1 MQSQKLL
8 HSDIPNIGQVLAIIY
23 LPIVCLS
30 VVDECLALVSLA
42 EEIID
47 DGRGCYLTRYVVDEL
62 LCGGLMGRHVL
73 RSVLRC
79 DSMCFKLGRMQ
90 VKCF

>member
-8 HSDIPNIGQVLAIIY
+8 HTDIPRIGQVLAIIC

-30 VVDECLALVSLA
+30 VVDECLALVSLV

-47 DGRGCYLTRYVVDEL
+47 DGRRCHLIRDVVDNLLYRGL
-62 LCGGLMGRHVL
+62 LCRQEL
-73 RSVLRC
+73 RGVLRC
-79 DSMCFKLGRMQ
+79 NSMFLQLSRMQ
-90 VKCF
+90 V